1 MIHRGDHVKIRRF
14 VFLFLVVFFL
24 SVFIALMVTSTSR
37 VTLQTDAMPVEPLP
51 RVILDAGHGGEDGGA
66 VSADGT
72 SEKAINLSIAQK
84 TNDLLR
90 LFGFETQMT
99 RTDDNDISEEGD
111 TIRERKLSDMKKRLS
126 IFNSSADNTIISI
139 HQNKFSN
146 TTSHGT
152 QVFYSPNND
161 NSSALAESILCSVKA
176 QLQPDNERKCK
187 PSDDGIYLLKNTTQ
201 PAVIVECG
209 FLSNR
214 EECAR
219 LADEGY
225 QKQMSFAIT
234 TGFLDYFNTNKDV
247 K

>member
-1 MIHRGDHVKIRRF
+1 MKIRRF

-161 NSSALAESILCSVKA
+161 NSSALAESIHCSVKA
-176 QLQPDNERKCK
+176 QLQPDNERICK

>member
-1 MIHRGDHVKIRRF
+1 MKIRRF

-161 NSSALAESILCSVKA
+161 NGSALAESIHCSVKA

>member
-1 MIHRGDHVKIRRF
+1 
-14 VFLFLVVFFL
+14 
-24 SVFIALMVTSTSR
+24 
-37 VTLQTDAMPVEPLP
+37 
-51 RVILDAGHGGEDGGA
+51 
-66 VSADGT
+66 
-72 SEKAINLSIAQK
+72 
-84 TNDLLR
+84 
-90 LFGFETQMT
+90 MT

-161 NSSALAESILCSVKA
+161 NSSALAESIHCSVKA

>member
-161 NSSALAESILCSVKA
+161 NSSALAESIHCSVKA

-201 PAVIVECG
+201 PAGIVECG

>member
-1 MIHRGDHVKIRRF
+1 MRIRRF

-24 SVFIALMVTSTSR
+24 SVFIALMVTSTSH
-37 VTLQTDAMPVEPLP
+37 VTLQTDAMPAEPLP
-51 RVILDAGHGGEDGGA
+51 CVILDAGHGGEDGGA
-66 VSADGT
+66 VSADGI

-84 TNDLLR
+84 TNDLLQ
-90 LFGFETQMT
+90 LFGLKTQMT
-99 RTDDNDISEEGD
+99 RIDDNDISEEGD
-111 TIRERKLSDMKKRLS
+111 TIRERKLNDMKKRLS
-126 IFNSSADNTIISI
+126 IFNSSENNTIISI

-146 TTSHGT
+146 TASHGT

-161 NSSALAESILCSVKA
+161 NSTSLAEAIHFSVKT
-176 QLQPDNERKCK
+176 QLQPNNERKCK

-214 EECAR
+214 EECAK

-234 TGFLDYFNTNKDV
+234 TGFLDYINTNKDV
-247 K
+247 T

>member
-161 NSSALAESILCSVKA
+161 NSSALAESIHCSVKA

>member
-1 MIHRGDHVKIRRF
+1 
-14 VFLFLVVFFL
+14 
-24 SVFIALMVTSTSR
+24 MVTSTSR

-161 NSSALAESILCSVKA
+161 NSSALAESIHCSVKA

>member
-1 MIHRGDHVKIRRF
+1 MKIRRF

-51 RVILDAGHGGEDGGA
+51 RVIRGA

-161 NSSALAESILCSVKA
+161 NSSALAESIHCSVKA

>member
-161 NSSALAESILCSVKA
+161 NSSALAESIHCSVKA

-214 EECAR
+214 EECAK
-219 LADEGY
+219 LADESY
-225 QKQMSFAIT
+225 QKQMSFAIA
-234 TGFLDYFNTNKDV
+234 TGFLDYINTNKDV
-247 K
+247 T

>member
-1 MIHRGDHVKIRRF
+1 MKIRRF

-37 VTLQTDAMPVEPLP
+37 VTLQMDAMPVEPLP

-161 NSSALAESILCSVKA
+161 NSSALAESIHCSVKA

>member
-24 SVFIALMVTSTSR
+24 SVFIALMLTSTSR

-161 NSSALAESILCSVKA
+161 NSSALAESIHCSVKA

>member
-1 MIHRGDHVKIRRF
+1 MKIRRF

-161 NSSALAESILCSVKA
+161 NSSALAESIHCSVKA

>member
-161 NSSALAESILCSVKA
+161 NSSALAESIHCSVKA

-225 QKQMSFAIT
+225 QKQMSFALT

>member
-1 MIHRGDHVKIRRF
+1 
-14 VFLFLVVFFL
+14 
-24 SVFIALMVTSTSR
+24 
-37 VTLQTDAMPVEPLP
+37 
-51 RVILDAGHGGEDGGA
+51 
-66 VSADGT
+66 
-72 SEKAINLSIAQK
+72 
-84 TNDLLR
+84 
-90 LFGFETQMT
+90 
-99 RTDDNDISEEGD
+99 
-111 TIRERKLSDMKKRLS
+111 MKKRLS
-126 IFNSSADNTIISI
+126 IFNSSENNTIISI

-146 TTSHGT
+146 TASHGT

-161 NSSALAESILCSVKA
+161 NSTSLAEAIHFSVKT

-214 EECAR
+214 EECAK

-234 TGFLDYFNTNKDV
+234 TGFLDYINTNKDV
-247 K
+247 T

>member
-1 MIHRGDHVKIRRF
+1 MKIRRF

-152 QVFYSPNND
+152 QVFYAPNNEKS
-161 NSSALAESILCSVKA
+161 NVLADCIKLSVKSSM
-176 QLQPDNERKCK
+176 QPDNERESKAAGK
-187 PSDDGIYLLKNTTQ
+187 GIYLLKNTTQ

-209 FLSNR
+209 FISNK
-214 EECAR
+214 EECQ
-219 LADEGY
+219 LLLDQSY
-225 QKQMSFAIT
+225 QKQMALAIA
-234 TGFLDYFNTNKDV
+234 TGFLDYQNTK
-247 K
+247 